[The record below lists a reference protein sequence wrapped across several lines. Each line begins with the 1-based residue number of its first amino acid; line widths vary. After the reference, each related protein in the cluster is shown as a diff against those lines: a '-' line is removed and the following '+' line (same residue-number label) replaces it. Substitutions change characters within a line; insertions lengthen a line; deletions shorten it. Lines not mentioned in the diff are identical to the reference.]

1 MKRKLFSL
9 FLTAL
14 LCMSLIAVPASAQSN
29 ENEEPLPPLTPE
41 GNMNLVDDMVTVSG
55 KQFITVTTR
64 DGNYFYIIIDRDDN
78 GNQTVHFLNQVDV
91 NNWQQ
96 VKAENQVDE
105 ADLLDLL
112 DEDELKDYTESQKP
126 TEPAPTEPVQT
137 QPTEPPVVTEG
148 KGNGNFAALLP
159 VVLLAAVG
167 IGGFLML
174 SSSKKKSQQVKPD
187 PDADYQEDDDFELPE
202 DSYDE
207 E

>member
-14 LCMSLIAVPASAQSN
+14 LCMSLIAVPVSAQSN

-78 GNQTVHFLNQVDV
+78 GNQTVHFLNQVD
-91 NNWQQ
+91 
-96 VKAENQVDE
+96 E
-105 ADLLDLL
+105 ADLLALL

-126 TEPAPTEPVQT
+126 TEPTPTEPVQT
-137 QPTEPPVVTEG
+137 HPTEPPVVTEE

>member
-14 LCMSLIAVPASAQSN
+14 LCMSLLAVPASAQSN

-41 GNMNLVDDMVTVSG
+41 GNMNLVDDMVTASG

-78 GNQTVHFLNQVDV
+78 GNQTVHFLNQVD
-91 NNWQQ
+91 
-96 VKAENQVDE
+96 E
-105 ADLLDLL
+105 ADLLALL

-126 TEPAPTEPVQT
+126 TQPAPTEPVQT
-137 QPTEPPVVTEG
+137 QPTEPPVVTEE

-159 VVLLAAVG
+159 VILFAAGG
-167 IGGFLML
+167 IGGFIML

>member
-41 GNMNLVDDMVTVSG
+41 GNMNLVDDTITASG

-78 GNQTVHFLNQVDV
+78 GNQTVHFLNQVD
-91 NNWQQ
+91 
-96 VKAENQVDE
+96 E
-105 ADLLDLL
+105 ADLLNLL

-137 QPTEPPVVTEG
+137 QPTEPPVVTEE
-148 KGNGNFAALLP
+148 KEKP
-159 VVLLAAVG
+159 
-167 IGGFLML
+167 FLRHTRNRPSISLTVRRIPMRL
-174 SSSKKKSQQVKPD
+174 CSWIPARSHRLNHSPLCGCWKSMD
-187 PDADYQEDDDFELPE
+187 
-202 DSYDE
+202 
-207 E
+207 

>member
-41 GNMNLVDDMVTVSG
+41 GNMNLVDDMVTASG

-78 GNQTVHFLNQVDV
+78 GNQTVHFL
-91 NNWQQ
+91 
-96 VKAENQVDE
+96 NQVDE

-137 QPTEPPVVTEG
+137 QPTEPPVVTEE

-159 VVLLAAVG
+159 VILFDAGG
-167 IGGFLML
+167 IGGFIML

-187 PDADYQEDDDFELPE
+187 PDADYQVDDDFELPE

>member
-14 LCMSLIAVPASAQSN
+14 LCMSLIAVPVSAQSN

-78 GNQTVHFLNQVDV
+78 GNQTVPFL
-91 NNWQQ
+91 
-96 VKAENQVDE
+96 NQVDE
-105 ADLLDLL
+105 ADLLALL

-126 TEPAPTEPVQT
+126 TEPTPTEPVQT
-137 QPTEPPVVTEG
+137 HPTEPPVVTEE

-202 DSYDE
+202 GSYDE

>member
-14 LCMSLIAVPASAQSN
+14 LCMSLIAVPVSAQSN

-78 GNQTVHFLNQVDV
+78 GNQTVHFLNQVD
-91 NNWQQ
+91 
-96 VKAENQVDE
+96 E
-105 ADLLDLL
+105 ADLLALL

-126 TEPAPTEPVQT
+126 TEPTPTEPVQT
-137 QPTEPPVVTEG
+137 HPTEPPVVTEE

-187 PDADYQEDDDFELPE
+187 PDADYQEDDEFELPE
-202 DSYDE
+202 GSYDE

>member
-9 FLTAL
+9 FLAAL

-41 GNMNLVDDMVTVSG
+41 GNMNLVDDMVTASG

-78 GNQTVHFLNQVDV
+78 GNQTVHFLNQVD
-91 NNWQQ
+91 
-96 VKAENQVDE
+96 E
-105 ADLLDLL
+105 ADLLNLL
-112 DEDELKDYTESQKP
+112 DEDELKGHTESQKP

-137 QPTEPPVVTEG
+137 QPTEPPVVTEE
-148 KGNGNFAALLP
+148 KGNGNLAALLP
-159 VVLLAAVG
+159 VVLLAAGG

-187 PDADYQEDDDFELPE
+187 PDADYQEDDEFELPE

>member
-29 ENEEPLPPLTPE
+29 ENEEPLPPLTPD

-78 GNQTVHFLNQVDV
+78 GNQTVHFLNQVD
-91 NNWQQ
+91 
-96 VKAENQVDE
+96 E
-105 ADLLDLL
+105 ADLLALL

-126 TEPAPTEPVQT
+126 TQPAPTEPVQT
-137 QPTEPPVVTEG
+137 QPTEPPVVTEE
-148 KGNGNFAALLP
+148 KENGNFAALLP
-159 VVLLAAVG
+159 VALLAAVG

-187 PDADYQEDDDFELPE
+187 PDADYQEDDEFELPE

>member
-29 ENEEPLPPLTPE
+29 ENEEPLPPLTPD

-78 GNQTVHFLNQVDV
+78 GNQTVHFLNQVD
-91 NNWQQ
+91 
-96 VKAENQVDE
+96 E

-137 QPTEPPVVTEG
+137 QPTEPPVMTEE

-159 VVLLAAVG
+159 VVLLAAGG
-167 IGGFLML
+167 IGGFIML
-174 SSSKKKSQQVKPD
+174 GSSKKKSQQVKPD
-187 PDADYQEDDDFELPE
+187 PDADYQEDDEFELPE

>member
-78 GNQTVHFLNQVDV
+78 GNQTVHFLNQVD
-91 NNWQQ
+91 
-96 VKAENQVDE
+96 E
-105 ADLLDLL
+105 ADLLNLL
-112 DEDELKDYTESQKP
+112 DEDELKDYTESHKP
-126 TEPAPTEPVQT
+126 TEPDPTEPVQT
-137 QPTEPPVVTEG
+137 QPTEPPVVTEE
-148 KGNGNFAALLP
+148 KGNGNLAALLP
-159 VVLLAAVG
+159 VVLLAAGG

-187 PDADYQEDDDFELPE
+187 PDADYQEDDEFELPE

>member
-78 GNQTVHFLNQVDV
+78 GNQTVHFLNQVD
-91 NNWQQ
+91 
-96 VKAENQVDE
+96 E
-105 ADLLDLL
+105 ADLLALL

-126 TEPAPTEPVQT
+126 TQPAPTEPVQT
-137 QPTEPPVVTEG
+137 QPTEPPVVTEE
-148 KGNGNFAALLP
+148 KENGNFAALLP
-159 VVLLAAVG
+159 VALLAAVG

-187 PDADYQEDDDFELPE
+187 PDADYQEDDEFELPE

>member
-41 GNMNLVDDMVTVSG
+41 GNMNLVDDMVTASG

-78 GNQTVHFLNQVDV
+78 GNQTVHFLNQVD
-91 NNWQQ
+91 
-96 VKAENQVDE
+96 E
-105 ADLLDLL
+105 ADLLALL
-112 DEDELKDYTESQKP
+112 DEDELKDYSESQKP

-187 PDADYQEDDDFELPE
+187 PDADYQEDDEFELPE

>member
-41 GNMNLVDDMVTVSG
+41 GNMNLVDDMVTASG

-78 GNQTVHFLNQVDV
+78 GNQTVHFLNQVD
-91 NNWQQ
+91 
-96 VKAENQVDE
+96 E
-105 ADLLDLL
+105 ADLLALL

-126 TEPAPTEPVQT
+126 TEPTPTEPVQT
-137 QPTEPPVVTEG
+137 HPTEPPVVTEE

-202 DSYDE
+202 GSYDE

>member
-41 GNMNLVDDMVTVSG
+41 GNMNLVDDMVTSSG

-78 GNQTVHFLNQVDV
+78 GNQTVHFLNQVD
-91 NNWQQ
+91 
-96 VKAENQVDE
+96 E

-126 TEPAPTEPVQT
+126 TEPAPTEQVQT
-137 QPTEPPVVTEG
+137 QPTEPPVVTEE
-148 KGNGNFAALLP
+148 KGNSNFAALLP
-159 VVLLAAVG
+159 VVLLAAGG
-167 IGGFLML
+167 IGGFIML

-187 PDADYQEDDDFELPE
+187 PDADYQEDDEFELPE

>member
-41 GNMNLVDDMVTVSG
+41 GNMNLVDDMVTASG

-78 GNQTVHFLNQVDV
+78 GNQTVHFLNQVD
-91 NNWQQ
+91 
-96 VKAENQVDE
+96 E
-105 ADLLDLL
+105 ADLLNLL

-126 TEPAPTEPVQT
+126 KEPAPTEPVQT
-137 QPTEPPVVTEG
+137 QPTEPPTVTEE
-148 KGNGNFAALLP
+148 KGNGNLAALLP
-159 VVLLAAVG
+159 VVLLAAGG

-187 PDADYQEDDDFELPE
+187 PDADYQEDDEFELPE

>member
-1 MKRKLFSL
+1 MKRKLLSL

-14 LCMSLIAVPASAQSN
+14 LCMSLIVVPASAQSN
-29 ENEEPLPPLTPE
+29 ENEEPLPPLTPD

-78 GNQTVHFLNQVDV
+78 GNQTVHFLNQVD
-91 NNWQQ
+91 
-96 VKAENQVDE
+96 E
-105 ADLLDLL
+105 ADLLALL
-112 DEDELKDYTESQKP
+112 DEDELKDYSESQKP

-137 QPTEPPVVTEG
+137 QPTEPPLVTEG

-187 PDADYQEDDDFELPE
+187 PDADYQEDDEVELPE